1 MIKSKPTLLRFYN
14 EVKSL
19 HPDISKEV
27 EDKVEFW
34 LLDKYYTKTS
44 TVSLCL
50 QSIDLSDYDL
60 VIEPSAGSGQF
71 LKQISSKR
79 VVAVD
84 LSPESPDIKKQDFLT
99 CDKRYFD
106 IKKEDKVICIGN
118 PPYGKYSQL
127 AIDFFN
133 HASDFCDTIAF
144 VLPKTF
150 RKRSVVNRLNLNF
163 HMVKEV
169 ELPLDSFYTKEDE
182 SYGVPTVWQI
192 WERKNKKRTKNLG
205 KLEHDDFS
213 FVNNTEEADFMI
225 QRVGVNAGKAH
236 QNFKRSKSSHYL
248 IKSKTTSVYEV
259 FQKANWDKTSKYD
272 TAGNPS
278 ITKQDVIE
286 QYERYNIS
294 HE

>member
-1 MIKSKPTLLRFYN
+1 VIKTKPALLKFYN
-14 EVKSL
+14 EVKSQ
-19 HPDISKEV
+19 HPDISKEIG
-27 EDKVEFW
+27 DKIEFW
-34 LLDKYYTKTS
+34 LLDKYYTKST

-50 QSIDLSDYDL
+50 KSVELNDYDL

-79 VVAVD
+79 IVAVD
-84 LSPESPDIKKQDFLT
+84 LSPESPDIEKQDFLA
-99 CDKRYFD
+99 CDKKYFD
-106 IKKEDKVICIGN
+106 IKKGDKVVCLGN
-118 PPYGKYSQL
+118 PPYGKNSQL

-133 HASDFCDTIAF
+133 HAAVFSDTIAF

-150 RKRSVVNRLNLNF
+150 RKISVINRLNPNF
-163 HMVKEV
+163 HMTKEI

-192 WERKNKKRTKNLG
+192 WERKRKKRTKNLG
-205 KLEHDDFS
+205 KSEHDDFI
-213 FVNNTEEADFMI
+213 FVKNKEEADFMI

-236 QNFKRSKSSHYL
+236 QNFKRSQSSHYL
-248 IKSKTTSVYEV
+248 IKSKTDNVYEV
-259 FQKANWDKTSKYD
+259 FQGANWDKTSKYD

-278 ITKQDVIE
+278 ITKQDVID
-286 QYERYNIS
+286 QYERYSIS